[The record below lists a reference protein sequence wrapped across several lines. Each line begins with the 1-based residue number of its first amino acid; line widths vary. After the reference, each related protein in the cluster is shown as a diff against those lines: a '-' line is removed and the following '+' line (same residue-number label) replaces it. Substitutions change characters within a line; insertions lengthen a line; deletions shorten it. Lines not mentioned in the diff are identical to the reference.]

1 MPISSTVG
9 HNYQLITEYIPTV
22 NTAAI
27 GIWLQNG
34 ARYEQPEQTG
44 YAHFLEHLLFKGTPR
59 HSGKALSTQFEV
71 MGGHIN
77 AETGREL
84 TAFHG
89 VVPKQFGADLLAL
102 LLDMITH
109 TQFSETDF
117 LLERDVVL
125 QELSMLKDDPEEALE
140 DFSTEQVWGQH
151 SMGKQILG
159 TVDSLKTTTK
169 ETFTQYMKQTLCAH
183 KLRIVAVGNVDQ
195 QALEDLCSEID
206 LVTSET
212 STPAPP
218 SYQST
223 HAELDID
230 AEQKH
235 LLWLMPAVGYHDT
248 QQATCEIANHML
260 AGGYDSRLYQV
271 LREQLGLVYS
281 IHSRNDHYSDTG
293 LWFIQTNTDNENND
307 KTVQAVNKTIQQFIS
322 EGPTQQELD
331 FTRQHLQS
339 ALILES
345 DDIESKMDTIAQDF
359 IYCNRT
365 VSLEEQ
371 LQAYSEVTISD
382 IQDIIHTAW
391 KQASFFSTV

>member
-1 MPISSTVG
+1 MAISTTVTD
-9 HNYQLITEYIPTV
+9 NCRLMTEYIPTV

-34 ARYEQPEQTG
+34 ARYEKSSQTG
-44 YAHFLEHLLFKGTPR
+44 YAHFLEHLLFKGTDR
-59 HSGKALSTQFEV
+59 YSSKELSTRFEV

-89 VVPKQFGADLLAL
+89 VVPKQYGTDLLAL
-102 LLDMITH
+102 LLDMVTH
-109 TQFSETDF
+109 TQFSDTDF

-125 QELSMLKDDPEEALE
+125 QELAMLKDDPEEALE

-159 TVDSLKTTTK
+159 TVDSLKQADRSS
-169 ETFTQYMKQTLCAH
+169 FTQYMRHVVSAH
-183 KLRIVAVGNVDQ
+183 KLCIVAVGNVDQ
-195 QALEDLCSEID
+195 ASLESLCRDID
-206 LVTSET
+206 LVIAEPLAI
-212 STPAPP
+212 PAPEYKP
-218 SYQST
+218 LQ
-223 HAELDID
+223 AQLDND

-235 LLWLMPAVGYHDT
+235 LLWLMPAVGYHHP
-248 QQATCEIANHML
+248 QQATYEIANHML

-293 LWFIQTNTDNENND
+293 LWFVQTNTDMENTD
-307 KTVQAVNKTIQQFIS
+307 KTIQAVENTIKQLID
-322 EGPTQQELD
+322 EGPSQQELD

-345 DDIESKMDTIAQDF
+345 DDLDSKMDTIAQDI
-359 IYCNRT
+359 IYTGRII
-365 VSLEEQ
+365 SLEEQ
-371 LQAYSEVTISD
+371 LDGYSQVTTND
-382 IQDIIHTAW
+382 IQDVISRAW
-391 KQASFFSTV
+391 NQVSFFSTS